1 MFLKAENFY
10 SEHFPRISKEET
22 LREKCPNMEFFWSVF
37 SRIWSEYGD
46 LLLKSAYSV
55 QVRENKDQ
63 KNAVFGQFLPS
74 EPWQS
79 HFCIK

>member
-1 MFLKAENFY
+1 MFLKTENFY
-10 SEHFPRISKEET
+10 SENFRRISKEET

-37 SRIWSEYGD
+37 SRIRTEYGD
-46 LLLKSAYSV
+46 LLLKSVYSV